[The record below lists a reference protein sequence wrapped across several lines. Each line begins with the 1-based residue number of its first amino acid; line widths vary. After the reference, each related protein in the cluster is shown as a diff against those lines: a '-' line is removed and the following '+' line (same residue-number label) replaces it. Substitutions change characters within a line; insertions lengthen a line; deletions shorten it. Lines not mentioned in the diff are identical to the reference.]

1 METRHGSD
9 QCCCGA
15 LTMEPARWQELSPLL
30 DELFELDP
38 DARAKRLH
46 ELRAQNAGI
55 ADELESLIALEDTHE
70 DFLSQSVIATAHGV
84 LPGSNVGPY
93 RLEYLLGEG
102 GMGQVWLGAR
112 ADGLYQRRV
121 AVKLLRP
128 GLANPDLRLR
138 FTRERQIL
146 ARLAHPHIARLL
158 DAGISTEGLPYLALE
173 YVDGA
178 PITDYCRDHDTPLE
192 TRLRMFE
199 QICAAVSHAHANLI
213 VHRDLKPSNI
223 LVTPAGDVRLLD
235 FGIAKLL
242 DSEIAPEQTRT
253 GTRAFTLHY
262 AAPEQIRGEPVT
274 TMTDVYSLG
283 VVLYELLADTRPYR
297 LRRDSD
303 AAWEEAILAHDPVR
317 PSLAMLQRPSIA
329 SGTTDPDPGPD
340 RPRDNAAW
348 RRRARALSGD
358 LDNIVLKTLSKRPEQ
373 RYPSVEAL
381 AQDLQRYGAGLPVRA
396 RPQSL
401 NYKFRKFVSRHRWPL
416 ATGTLT
422 ALVLTASLLVV
433 AWQARE
439 AVNEAARAQALQA
452 FMIGVFEGAS
462 GTRDGEPLD
471 LRDLLSASVER
482 GNRELARQPRT
493 LAEILGV
500 VARLRIGLG
509 DYHEAKALLDPQ
521 AELIASTD
529 DVPISLQLESLT
541 QRGRVARL
549 LGDPVEC
556 IELMQPWMDAA
567 RGEQARLPPQ
577 VTEFYSQLGRCRR
590 ANGERRSA
598 QQLFE
603 RSLLLRR
610 EAHANPVREVENLM
624 DLAGLHADVGQTA
637 IALADFET
645 ARDRLLREAGDR
657 HPLLIDI
664 HRNLSRL
671 HRAQGELEPARR
683 ELEVALAI
691 TMEVNG
697 PQHATT
703 LAVRRQ
709 LAAIHFEQG
718 RYDLAETERQDSH
731 RLVAARFGPNHPEL
745 ADNYRALGMI
755 AWEQGDLVAASASL
769 RHRLNIRR
777 VDRVPGLVAD
787 ALLDLAAVMHASGQD
802 ELAHRSLLEAREL
815 RQNLP
820 GIEYGSVGEID
831 RLLGEVE
838 ISLGEAPQGVERLQR
853 AIRQLRADYGK
864 NHPFTRR
871 AELVLA
877 YQRASGVAGL
887 PAATAALSQLDALAQ
902 LPENDI
908 ELRDTIWRARAYA
921 AQLRCHGPQRVES
934 LRQLEQL
941 DQDLRQARPEGGVVR
956 REVDAIRLTCTTRRS
971 GRAVADG

>member
-1 METRHGSD
+1 MD
-9 QCCCGA
+9 
-15 LTMEPARWQELSPLL
+15 PARWQRLSPLL
-30 DELFELDP
+30 DELFELEP
-38 DARAKRLH
+38 DARAQRLH
-46 ELRAQNAGI
+46 ELRNQDVQA
-55 ADELESLIALEDTHE
+55 ADELEALIALEDARE
-70 DFLSQSVIATAHGV
+70 DFLSQPVITTERGV
-84 LPGSNVGPY
+84 LPGSTVGPY
-93 RLEYLLGEG
+93 QLEYLLGEG

-128 GLANPDLRLR
+128 GLANTDLRLR

-178 PITDYCRDHDTPLE
+178 PITDYCRDHDTPLD
-192 TRLRMFE
+192 TRLQMFE

-223 LVTPAGDVRLLD
+223 LVTPAGEVRLLD

-242 DSEIAPEQTRT
+242 DSDIAPEQTRT

-283 VVLYELLADTRPYR
+283 VVLYELLADTKPYR

-317 PSLAMLQRPSIA
+317 PSQAMLQRPPDA
-329 SGTTDPDPGPD
+329 TDPEQ
-340 RPRDNAAW
+340 PRDNGAW

-381 AQDLQRYGAGLPVRA
+381 AQDLQRYGAGLPVKA

-401 NYKFRKFVSRHRWPL
+401 NYQLRKFVSRHRWPL
-416 ATGTLT
+416 ATGSLT
-422 ALVLTASLLVV
+422 ALVLTASLAVV

-439 AVNEAARAQALQA
+439 AVSEAARAQALQA
-452 FMIGVFEGAS
+452 FMIGVFEGAG
-462 GTRDGEPLD
+462 GTRDGEPLK
-471 LRDLLSASVER
+471 LRDLLATSVER
-482 GNRELARQPRT
+482 ADRELARQPRT

-509 DYHEAKALLDPQ
+509 DYQEAKVLLDQQ
-521 AELIASTD
+521 AGLIAGTD
-529 DVPISLQLESLT
+529 AVPTSLQLESLT

-549 LGDPVEC
+549 LGDPAAC
-556 IELMQPWMDAA
+556 IELMQPSLDNA
-567 RGEQARLPPQ
+567 RAEQAKLPPQ
-577 VTEFYSQLGRCRR
+577 ATEFYSQLGRCHR
-590 ANGERRSA
+590 ANGERRGA
-598 QQLFE
+598 QRLFE
-603 RSLLLRR
+603 RSLMLRR
-610 EAHANPVREVENLM
+610 EGHANRVGEVENLM
-624 DLAGLHADVGQTA
+624 DLAGLHADEGQTA
-637 IALADFET
+637 VALADFET

-671 HRAQGELEPARR
+671 HRAQGELEPAQR
-683 ELEVALAI
+683 ELETALAI
-691 TMEVNG
+691 SAEVHG

-709 LAAIHFEQG
+709 LAAIHFQQG
-718 RYDLAETERQDSH
+718 RYKQAEAELRDSH
-731 RLVAARFGPNHPEL
+731 RLLAARLGPNHPDL
-745 ADNYRALGMI
+745 ADSYHALAMI
-755 AWEQGDLVAASASL
+755 EWEQGDLDAASASL
-769 RHRLNIRR
+769 RHRLTILR
-777 VDRVPGLVAD
+777 VDDRPDLVAD
-787 ALLDLAAVMHASGQD
+787 ALLDLASVLHAD
-802 ELAHRSLLEAREL
+802 DRDPLAHPLLLEAHEI
-815 RQNLP
+815 RQTLP
-820 GIEYGSVGEID
+820 GIEEGSVGEID

-838 ISLGEAPQGVERLQR
+838 IALGQTGQGVERLQH
-853 AIRQLRADYGK
+853 AIRQLRADYG
-864 NHPFTRR
+864 NSHPLTRR

-877 YQRASGVAGL
+877 YQRASRFAGL
-887 PAATAALSQLDALAQ
+887 PAATAALAQLDALAQ
-902 LPENDI
+902 LPDNDI
-908 ELRDTIWRARAYA
+908 ELRDTVWRARAYA
-921 AQLRCHGPQRVES
+921 AQLRCHGPKR
-934 LRQLEQL
+934 LEAVRRLDQL
-941 DQDLRQARPEGGVVR
+941 DHDLQQARPEGGVIP
-956 REVDAIRLTCTTRRS
+956 REIDAIRLGCNANRSTRTAA
-971 GRAVADG
+971 GN